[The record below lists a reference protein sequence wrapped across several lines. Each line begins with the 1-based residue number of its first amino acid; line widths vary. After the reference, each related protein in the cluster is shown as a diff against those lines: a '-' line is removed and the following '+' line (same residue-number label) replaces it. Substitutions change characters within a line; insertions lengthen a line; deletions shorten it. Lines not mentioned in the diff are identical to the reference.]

1 MALSSAR
8 AKIHFAFPP
17 RPPEVSAV
25 VVAFL
30 CLLPVTGCIA
40 AIGNR
45 GAQAREMTPAAR
57 AIVREKI
64 AAAERIVALRQQ
76 NLDRLRAEAQTGVV
90 GPKDVM
96 EAELQLEEARL
107 RLLDLRAE
115 LAAAGDHAAT

>member
-1 MALSSAR
+1 MKRAGVVLAVLS
-8 AKIHFAFPP
+8 
-17 RPPEVSAV
+17 
-25 VVAFL
+25 
-30 CLLPVTGCIA
+30 LLTLTSCIA

-45 GAQAREMTPAAR
+45 GGQAREMSPAAR

-76 NLDRLRAEAQTGVV
+76 HLDRLRAEAQAGAAAA
-90 GPKDVM
+90 KDVM

-115 LAAAGDHAAT
+115 LAAASDRAES

>member
-1 MALSSAR
+1 M
-8 AKIHFAFPP
+8 KK
-17 RPPEVSAV
+17 SAV
-25 VVAFL
+25 VFPLL
-30 CLLPVTGCIA
+30 CVLPMASCIA

-76 NLDRLRAEAQTGVV
+76 NVDRLRAESQNGVA
-90 GPKDVM
+90 GANAVM

-115 LAAAGDHAAT
+115 LAAAGDHGAS

>member
-1 MALSSAR
+1 MKRS
-8 AKIHFAFPP
+8 
-17 RPPEVSAV
+17 V
-25 VVAFL
+25 VAVAFL

-45 GAQAREMTPAAR
+45 GAQARAMTPAAR

-64 AAAERIVALRQQ
+64 AGADRIVALRQQ
-76 NLDRLRAEAQTGVV
+76 NLDRLRADSQTGVV
-90 GPKDVM
+90 AAKDVM

-115 LAAAGDHAAT
+115 LAAADGDGTS

>member
-1 MALSSAR
+1 MKRS
-8 AKIHFAFPP
+8 
-17 RPPEVSAV
+17 V
-25 VVAFL
+25 VAVAFL

-45 GAQAREMTPAAR
+45 GAQARAMTPAAR

-64 AAAERIVALRQQ
+64 AAADRIVALRQQ
-76 NLDRLRAEAQTGVV
+76 NLDRLRADSQTGVV
-90 GPKDVM
+90 AAKDVM

-115 LAAAGDHAAT
+115 LAAADGDGTS

>member
-1 MALSSAR
+1 MKRS
-8 AKIHFAFPP
+8 
-17 RPPEVSAV
+17 
-25 VVAFL
+25 VVAVACL
-30 CLLPVTGCIA
+30 CLLPFTGCIA

-45 GAQAREMTPAAR
+45 GAQARAMTPATR

-76 NLDRLRAEAQTGVV
+76 NLDRLRADSQTGVV
-90 GPKDVM
+90 AAKDVM

-115 LAAAGDHAAT
+115 LAAADGDGTS

>member
-1 MALSSAR
+1 MKRST
-8 AKIHFAFPP
+8 
-17 RPPEVSAV
+17 V